1 MKYNININQ
10 YAVIK
15 LGLDDKLDIV
25 DLSIFS
31 MLYQFSNMPACVK
44 MHEDGQYWC
53 RFKHGLVQ
61 KELPI
66 LKLTTRQ
73 AIHKRMQKLVACG
86 LLECHSDNQK
96 NRDSFY
102 KFTELAGKLW
112 FTDVN
117 ENKHSVKDGL
127 HSSVNGSSH
136 SSVKDG
142 LHDNNTSLYN
152 NTNLNNNKEKGE
164 QVPTPPLE
172 DDVIDISLKTGPK
185 EEKKKVA
192 PKKKETAEDAP
203 YYFEV
208 TQVLAA
214 LSEKTGAK
222 YRIPEKKSLLLR
234 YGPYQIITA
243 RIKEGFILE
252 DLISVIDSKCKEWLS
267 SEKMCKY
274 LIPSTL
280 FSKSKFESYLASTS
294 IKSTNSTN
302 NGNQHPLITDR
313 EMHDKVLTLECTLK
327 NLRIYTS
334 NLDSL
339 KDQEKL
345 DVMQEIYTTHKNKQN
360 ELH

>member
-1 MKYNININQ
+1 MN
-10 YAVIK
+10 
-15 LGLDDKLDIV
+15 
-25 DLSIFS
+25 
-31 MLYQFSNMPACVK
+31 
-44 MHEDGQYWC
+44 
-53 RFKHGLVQ
+53 
-61 KELPI
+61 I
-66 LKLTTRQ
+66 LKLLASESFLTLNKPLARLVGLEAAALFADLASSQVYWDNEKGTQGEYFYRTRTMIEDHTTLSPKLQLKAEKALKKLGIIQVQLKGLPATNHYCIGQQEQLNLLNKISPMGVTRQ
-73 AIHKRMQKLVACG
+73 DQREQLDATNGRTI
-86 LLECHSDNQK
+86 K
-96 NRDSFY
+96 N
-102 KFTELAGKLW
+102 KEIK
-112 FTDVN
+112 
-117 ENKHSVKDGL
+117 
-127 HSSVNGSSH
+127 
-136 SSVKDG
+136 
-142 LHDNNTSLYN
+142 NTVLKID
-152 NTNLNNNKEKGE
+152 NNKEKGE

-172 DDVIDISLKTGPK
+172 DDVIDISLKTEPK
-185 EEKKKVA
+185 EEKKKVP

-214 LSEKTGAK
+214 LTEKTGAK
-222 YRIPEKKSLLLR
+222 YRIPTKKSLLLR

-243 RIKEGFILE
+243 RIKEGFVLE

-327 NLRIYTS
+327 NLRIYTN

-345 DVMQEIYTTHKNKQN
+345 DAMQEIYNTHKNKQK
-360 ELH
+360 